1 MLYRNKEE
9 QNLVAF
15 QHKQHIYYRAH
26 KNIKKGMELL
36 VEYADQETKLGTT
49 FFFNLLHNYLSILK
63 KFFHLCLVLAKV
75 YVYNS
80 LVF

>member
-26 KNIKKGMELL
+26 KKIIKGMELL

-49 FFFNLLHNYLSILK
+49 FFKIYYIII
-63 KFFHLCLVLAKV
+63 
-75 YVYNS
+75 
-80 LVF
+80 